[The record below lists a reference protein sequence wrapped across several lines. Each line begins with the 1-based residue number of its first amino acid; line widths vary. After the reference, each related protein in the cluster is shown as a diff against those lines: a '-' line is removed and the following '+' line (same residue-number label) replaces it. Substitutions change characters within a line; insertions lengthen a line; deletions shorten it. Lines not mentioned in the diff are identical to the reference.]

1 MRGLAI
7 FLFCVIII
15 HMKELTP
22 KIIKTYKTA
31 FEAQPQNKVLQRAIN
46 NNGIYAAAR
55 NPIIVHKN
63 KNLWSY
69 EIPTG
74 EVRDQIKTGTC

>member
-31 FEAQPQNKVLQRAIN
+31 FEAQ
-46 NNGIYAAAR
+46 
-55 NPIIVHKN
+55 
-63 KNLWSY
+63 NLKIRFYS
-69 EIPTG
+69 E
-74 EVRDQIKTGTC
+74 Q